1 MIKFSPFYIALLFL
15 VHSSLSAQTVEQL
28 NERIRVLE
36 EKVRKLEGYHG
47 IQSTTTSSSKPV
59 QQTQSSYTPSTQ
71 TSSAVSS
78 SSKKSSADREFM
90 SKIIRARLFKK
101 NLQTTGSGRSLTL
114 LIAFTNTS
122 RQDINA
128 FKGTIVLSDNIGN
141 DLVNFSIDLT
151 KPITSL
157 ESESWFGEI
166 PYKANN
172 QGYAQLLSLDDQI
185 IKTRLECEEI
195 VFSDGSV
202 KRVK

>member
-1 MIKFSPFYIALLFL
+1 MIKSSPIYIALMFL
-15 VHSSLSAQTVEQL
+15 IPTSIFSQTIEQL

-36 EKVRKLEGYHG
+36 ERVKKLEGYHRT
-47 IQSTTTSSSKPV
+47 QTPTTASRPSP
-59 QQTQSSYTPSTQ
+59 QTQSSYTPATQ
-71 TSSAVSS
+71 TSSAASS
-78 SSKKSSADREFM
+78 SSKKISADREYM
-90 SKIIRARLFKK
+90 SKVIRARLFKK

-141 DLVNFSIDLT
+141 DLVSFSIDLT

-166 PYKANN
+166 PYKASNR
-172 QGYAQLLSLDDQI
+172 GYVQLLSLDDEV
-185 IKTRLECEEI
+185 IKTRLDCEEI
-195 VFSDGSV
+195 VFSDGTV

>member
-1 MIKFSPFYIALLFL
+1 MLKYSPLLISTLFL
-15 VHSSLSAQTVEQL
+15 VITSSLPAQTIQQL

-36 EKVRKLEGYHG
+36 ERVKKLESYHRT
-47 IQSTTTSSSKPV
+47 QTPTTASRPSP
-59 QQTQSSYTPSTQ
+59 QTQSSYTPTTQ

-78 SSKKSSADREFM
+78 SSSKSSADREYM
-90 SKIIRARLFKK
+90 SKVIRARLFKK
-101 NLQTTGSGRSLTL
+101 NLQNTSEGRSLTL

-122 RQDINA
+122 RLDINA

-141 DLVNFSIDLT
+141 DLVSFSIDLT

-166 PYKANN
+166 PYKAHD
-172 QGYAQLLSLDDQI
+172 QGYVQLLSLDDQI

-195 VFSDGSV
+195 FFSDGTV

>member
-1 MIKFSPFYIALLFL
+1 MIKSSPIYIALMFL
-15 VHSSLSAQTVEQL
+15 IPTSIFSQTIEQL

-36 EKVRKLEGYHG
+36 ERVKKLEGYHRT
-47 IQSTTTSSSKPV
+47 QTPTTASRPSP
-59 QQTQSSYTPSTQ
+59 QTQSSYTPATQ
-71 TSSAVSS
+71 TSSTASS
-78 SSKKSSADREFM
+78 SSKKSSADREYM
-90 SKIIRARLFKK
+90 SKVIRARLFKK

-141 DLVNFSIDLT
+141 DLVSFSIDLT

-166 PYKANN
+166 PYKASNR
-172 QGYAQLLSLDDQI
+172 GYVQLLSLNDEV
-185 IKTRLECEEI
+185 IKTRLDCEEI
-195 VFSDGSV
+195 VFSDGTV